1 MKKVLKYV
9 IVFFLL
15 ILVLFSLLV
24 ATAKIPR
31 NLIEENIKKS
41 SDIFW
46 KYASE
51 DNSKT
56 PYNQKHFYADAMI
69 LYIIYYIDSNNIV
82 DSVMEAN
89 YFSLTQDEAISFDI
103 SSIVNNIE
111 KPNTQYIRYWHGS
124 MTILR
129 PLLIFFDIS
138 QIYIIN
144 LIILAVLLTVLIIKL
159 RKIKELVLALLLGLI
174 MCAIWTVPF
183 CVEYTWTFLIMLI
196 SSIILV
202 NLEKKGK
209 DIKLL
214 FFITGIITCY
224 LDFLTTEIITLFV
237 PLIILLT
244 IRYKNNKIS
253 NIKES
258 IKMILCSIILWT
270 IGYVGMWFA
279 KWILA
284 SVILKI
290 NAFDY
295 VIEYAKKRINGTEFV
310 PQNYILE
317 TIPRNFKTLFPINF
331 LLNEGYFYFIV
342 GILIIYEIIFIRK
355 KEFKKLWFS
364 FILLLISLSPY
375 IRYLVLANH
384 SYLHSFFT
392 FRSQII
398 TIVAITLAVIYS
410 WDKKILSYKI
420 GKVK

>member
-89 YFSLTQDEAISFDI
+89 YFSLTQDEAISFDVASTI
-103 SSIVNNIE
+103 KNVE
-111 KPNTQYIRYWHGS
+111 KPNTQYLRYWHGS

-129 PLLIFFDIS
+129 PLLVLFDMS

-144 LIILAVLLTVLIIKL
+144 LIILAILLVILIIQL
-159 RKIKELVLALLLGLI
+159 IKIKELVLALLFGLI

-202 NLEKKGK
+202 KLEKKEK

-258 IKMILCSIILWT
+258 IKTMLWPIILWL

-284 SVILKI
+284 SIILNI

-310 PQNYILE
+310 SQNYILE
-317 TIPRNFKTLFPINF
+317 TIPRNFKMLFPIKF
-331 LLNEGYFYFIV
+331 LLAEGYFYFII
-342 GILIIYEIIFIRK
+342 GILIIFEIIFIRK
-355 KEFKKLWFS
+355 KEIKKLWFS
-364 FILLLISLSPY
+364 FILLLISLLPY

-398 TIVAITLAVIYS
+398 TIMAIILAITYS
-410 WDKKILSYKI
+410 LDEKILNYKI
-420 GKVK
+420 GKEK